1 MDYKLIRP
9 CSNCPFRSDLPEHN
23 RGWLSRR
30 ISSIVEDVIYGD
42 NTFMCHKTL
51 SGTHSEDSDSTEYY
65 PSGTEQ
71 QCAGALIMAQH
82 EGVLFNN
89 QAHRL
94 ATRLGMFN
102 PDNLNMDAPVFKS
115 VLECLEFHKAE

>member
-9 CSNCPFRSDLPEHN
+9 CSNCPFRSDLPVSQ
-23 RGWLSRR
+23 RGWLNHR
-30 ISSIVEDVIYGD
+30 IVEIVE
-42 NTFMCHKTL
+42 NTILGNSTFTCHKTL

-65 PSGTEQ
+65 PNGTEQ

-94 ATRLGMFN
+94 AARLGMFN
-102 PDNLNMDAPVFKS
+102 PDNLN
-115 VLECLEFHKAE
+115 EAE